1 MSELSISKSE
11 LVHLQI
17 QAIMREQHLESNQ
30 LMYVGLRDGQHWY
43 LIAGEHEVSSEEIE
57 AMEQVEDSND

>member
-17 QAIMREQHLESNQ
+17 QAIMREQHFESNQ
-30 LMYVGLRDGQHWY
+30 LMYLGLRDGQHWY
-43 LIAGEHEVSSEEIE
+43 LIAGEHEVSAEEIE
-57 AMEQVEDSND
+57 AMEQVEESND

>member
-17 QAIMREQHLESNQ
+17 QAIMREQHFESNQ
-30 LMYVGLRDGQHWY
+30 LMYLGLRDGQHWY
-43 LIAGEHEVSSEEIE
+43 LIAGEHEVSAEEIE